1 MPYRDDKC
9 PEYRNYHFLEM
20 YQLHETDFY
29 LNLTLGDEFSASNI
43 VFFHFFC
50 NEISISKQ
58 FIICAPLRP
67 KTVTKT

>member
-1 MPYRDDKC
+1 
-9 PEYRNYHFLEM
+9 M

-29 LNLTLGDEFSASNI
+29 LNLTLGDEFSDSNI
-43 VFFHFFC
+43 GVFPVFC
-50 NEISISKQ
+50 NEISLSKQ